1 MIHIVRATSGA
12 MTVKKNGLQR
22 ALGVCAMG
30 VVSSGC
36 FASAAAHE
44 ALDRRVAMIE
54 ANERQRRPQ
63 IETQERRVNALIDS
77 LERVRTQLGSVAD
90 MANRMEAF
98 ERDIRELRGAV
109 EQLRIA
115 LGDVGENRTQ
125 LSQVL
130 ARIEERVLLLERRTG
145 LAPAV
150 DPASIPADNAAL
162 MADANR
168 SLQNNDLAR
177 VRALA
182 TALLSRAPQD
192 PLADDARMLLGQVS
206 MREQRWATA
215 IQEFRRL
222 VADYPQ
228 GDRVPDALAEMA
240 ECFVRLGWCTE
251 AQRSLRLIV
260 ERYASS
266 ARAAAARTRLEEV
279 RRLPRSA
286 CSQ

>member
-1 MIHIVRATSGA
+1 
-12 MTVKKNGLQR
+12 MTVKTVILR
-22 ALGVCAMG
+22 ALSVCAIAS
-30 VVSSGC
+30 VATGC
-36 FASAAAHE
+36 FASSSAHE
-44 ALDRRVAMIE
+44 ALDRRVVIME
-54 ANERQRRPQ
+54 AAERQRRPQ
-63 IETQERRVNALIDS
+63 LETQERRVNALIEN
-77 LERVRTQLGSVAD
+77 LERVRNQLGSVAD
-90 MANRMEAF
+90 MANRMEGF
-98 ERDIRELRGAV
+98 DRDIRALRGSV
-109 EQLRIA
+109 EEMRQT
-115 LGDVGENRTQ
+115 LGDVGDNRTQ

-130 ARIEERVLLLERRTG
+130 SRIEERVLMLERRTG

-162 MADANR
+162 IADANR
-168 SLQNNDLAR
+168 SLQSNDLVR
-177 VRALA
+177 LRALA

-192 PLADDARMLLGQVS
+192 PLADDARMLLGQAS

-240 ECFVRLGWCTE
+240 EGFVRLGWCTE

-260 ERYASS
+260 DRYASS
-266 ARAAAARTRLEEV
+266 PRAAAARTRLDEV

>member
-1 MIHIVRATSGA
+1 
-12 MTVKKNGLQR
+12 MTVKKVIQR
-22 ALGVCAMG
+22 ALSVCAVG
-30 VVSSGC
+30 AVLPGC
-36 FASAAAHE
+36 FASSSAHE
-44 ALDRRVAMIE
+44 ALDRRVSTIE

-63 IETQERRVNALIDS
+63 IETQERRVSALIDS

-90 MANRMEAF
+90 MANRMEGF
-98 ERDIRELRGAV
+98 DRDIRELRGAV
-109 EQLRIA
+109 EQLRA
-115 LGDVGENRTQ
+115 TLGDVGENRTQ

-130 ARIEERVLLLERRTG
+130 SRIEERVLLLERRTG

-162 MADANR
+162 ITDANR
-168 SLQNNDLAR
+168 SLQNNDLVR

-192 PLADDARMLLGQVS
+192 PLADDARMLLGQAS

-240 ECFVRLGWCTE
+240 EGFVRLGWCTE

-260 ERYASS
+260 DRYASS
-266 ARAAAARTRLEEV
+266 PRAAAARTRVEEV

>member
-1 MIHIVRATSGA
+1 
-12 MTVKKNGLQR
+12 MTVKTVILR
-22 ALGVCAMG
+22 ALSLCAIAS
-30 VVSSGC
+30 VSTGC
-36 FASAAAHE
+36 FASSSAHE
-44 ALDRRVAMIE
+44 ALDRRVVIME
-54 ANERQRRPQ
+54 AAERQRRPQ
-63 IETQERRVNALIDS
+63 LETQERRVNALIEN
-77 LERVRTQLGSVAD
+77 LERVRNQLGSVAD
-90 MANRMEAF
+90 MANRMEGF
-98 ERDIRELRGAV
+98 DRDIRALRGAV
-109 EQLRIA
+109 EEMRQT
-115 LGDVGENRTQ
+115 LGDVGDNRTQ

-130 ARIEERVLLLERRTG
+130 SRIEERVLMLERRTG

-162 MADANR
+162 ITDANR
-168 SLQNNDLAR
+168 SLQSNDLVR
-177 VRALA
+177 LRALA

-192 PLADDARMLLGQVS
+192 PLADDARMLLGQAS

-240 ECFVRLGWCTE
+240 EGFVRLGWCTE

-260 ERYASS
+260 DRYASS
-266 ARAAAARTRLEEV
+266 PRAAAARTRLDEV

>member
-1 MIHIVRATSGA
+1 MRSFLNSWVMKSWVIGA
-12 MTVKKNGLQR
+12 L
-22 ALGVCAMG
+22 
-30 VVSSGC
+30 VSPTIGGC
-36 FASAAAHE
+36 FASSSAHE
-44 ALDRRVAMIE
+44 ALDRRVSVME

-63 IETQERRVNALIDS
+63 VEEQERRVATLIEN

-90 MANRMEAF
+90 MANRMESF
-98 ERDIRELRGAV
+98 DRDIRALRGAV
-109 EQLRIA
+109 EELRQT

-162 MADANR
+162 MNDATR
-168 SLQNNDLAR
+168 ALDARDLAR

-192 PLADDARMLLGQVS
+192 PLADDARMLLGRAS
-206 MREQRWATA
+206 MVEQRWATA

-222 VADYPQ
+222 VADYPT
-228 GDRVPDALAEMA
+228 GDKVPDALAEMA

-251 AQRSLRLIV
+251 AQRSLRLIG

-266 ARAAAARTRLEEV
+266 PRAAAARTRLEEV

>member
-1 MIHIVRATSGA
+1 MRTDFRAFFDRLFLCALFVSGA
-12 MTVKKNGLQR
+12 LAQ
-22 ALGVCAMG
+22 
-30 VVSSGC
+30 GC
-36 FASAAAHE
+36 FASSSAHE
-44 ALDRRVAMIE
+44 ALDRRVGVIE

-63 IETQERRVNALIDS
+63 LEEQERRVGTLIEN
-77 LERVRTQLGSVAD
+77 LERVRNQLGSVAD
-90 MANRMEAF
+90 MANRMEGF
-98 ERDIRELRGAV
+98 DRDIRAIRGLV
-109 EQLRIA
+109 DEMRQT

-130 ARIEERVLLLERRTG
+130 ARIEERVLQLERRTG

-162 MADANR
+162 IADAGR
-168 SLQNNDLAR
+168 ALDARDFVR

-192 PLADDARMLLGQVS
+192 ALADDARMLLGRAS
-206 MREQRWATA
+206 MVEQRWATA

-228 GDRVPDALAEMA
+228 GDKVPDALAEMA
-240 ECFVRLGWCTE
+240 EGFVRLGWCTE
-251 AQRSLRLIV
+251 AQRSLRLIG

-266 ARAAAARTRLEEV
+266 PRAAAARTRLDEV